1 MYRLRWP
8 SRPSCGTRSRLRS
21 TTSTI
26 SSPSFVSVPIFEG
39 ITNTPDADLH
49 SSLLSAADQH
59 HAIKITIPSPTML
72 HFRGGRKAIS
82 EQAYPNLD
90 DFFADLA
97 QCYVQEVNALYA
109 AGCRYLQLDDTK

>member
-1 MYRLRWP
+1 
-8 SRPSCGTRSRLRS
+8 
-21 TTSTI
+21 
-26 SSPSFVSVPIFEG
+26 
-39 ITNTPDADLH
+39 
-49 SSLLSAADQH
+49 
-59 HAIKITIPSPTML
+59 ML